1 MIDGNEIRTN
11 WIIFTVIVFL
21 TVAGG
26 KCNGQVQNTADNCT
40 LATLEQLGEYQII
53 TAELDYQYFMSF
65 K

>member
-1 MIDGNEIRTN
+1 M
-11 WIIFTVIVFL
+11 FTVIVFL

-26 KCNGQVQNTADNCT
+26 KCDGQVRNTSNNCN

-53 TAELDYQYFMSF
+53 TAKITDISCPLRNTSNL